1 MRKSFGYPSILFTE
15 VADRVTYVTDK
26 NHHVAY
32 VLKSLLRAT
41 SHVSE
46 SLNFIQSLK

>member
-1 MRKSFGYPSILFTE
+1 
-15 VADRVTYVTDK
+15 
-26 NHHVAY
+26 VAY
-32 VLKSLLRAT
+32 VFKSLLRAT